1 MAIKVK
7 YLPTLQ
13 NQTFEFTQTSE
24 NCHFTHPSVSK
35 LQPVIFH
42 APKKEK
48 EHKNM
53 QLICPKSYRNVF
65 IYYLKFSF

>member
-13 NQTFEFTQTSE
+13 NQTFVFTQTSE

-42 APKKEK
+42 IDHICQAPKKEK
-48 EHKNM
+48 EHKKNKN
-53 QLICPKSYRNVF
+53 L
-65 IYYLKFSF
+65 